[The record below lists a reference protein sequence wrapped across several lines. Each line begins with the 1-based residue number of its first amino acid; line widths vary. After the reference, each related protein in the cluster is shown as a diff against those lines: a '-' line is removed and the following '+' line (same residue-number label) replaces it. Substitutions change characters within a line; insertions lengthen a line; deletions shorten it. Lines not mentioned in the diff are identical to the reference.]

1 MKITL
6 KVNGKMKSAEVDYNT
21 TLLHVIRE
29 DLNITSPKLGCG
41 KGECGACTVLLDGKP
56 VTSCLVL
63 AFTVDGSEITTLEG
77 ITPEEGLHPIQ
88 KGLIEAGGI
97 QCGFCTPG
105 FIVSGYSFFD
115 KNDHFTVDE
124 LKRALSGNLC
134 RCTGY
139 KKIVDGMLLAADEMG
154 KEVKK

>member
-1 MKITL
+1 MNIKI
-6 KVNGKMKSAEVDYNT
+6 KVNGQLRSVEVEHNT
-21 TLLHVIRE
+21 TLLQVIRK
-29 DLNITSPKLGCG
+29 DLNITSPKSGCE

-56 VTSCLVL
+56 ITSCLVL

-77 ITPEEGLHPIQ
+77 ITPKDGLNPIQ
-88 KGLIEAGGI
+88 KGLINAGGI

-105 FIVSGYSFFD
+105 FIMSGHNFFSKKED
-115 KNDHFTVDE
+115 FTIDE

-139 KKIVDGMLLAADEMG
+139 KKIVDGMLLAAKEMG
-154 KEVKK
+154 IKVKK

>member
-1 MKITL
+1 MRINL
-6 KVNGKMKSAEVDYNT
+6 KVNGQLKSADVDYNT
-21 TLLHVIRE
+21 TLLQVLRE

-41 KGECGACTVLLDGKP
+41 KGECGACTVILDGKP
-56 VTSCLVL
+56 VTSCMVL
-63 AFTVDGSEITTLEG
+63 AFTVDGSEVTTLEG
-77 ITPEEGLHPIQ
+77 ITPKDGLNPIQ

-105 FIVSGYSFFD
+105 FIMSGYSFFTKKD
-115 KNDHFTVDE
+115 NFNLEE

-154 KEVKK
+154 KKVEK